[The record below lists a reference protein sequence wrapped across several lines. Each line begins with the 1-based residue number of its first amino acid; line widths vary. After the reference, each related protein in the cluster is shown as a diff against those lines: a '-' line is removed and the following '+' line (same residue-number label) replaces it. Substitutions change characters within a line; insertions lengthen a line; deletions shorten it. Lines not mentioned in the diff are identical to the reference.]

1 MIQTACPLDCFDA
14 CSVVCDPKYPNKL
27 VAGSVVP
34 STNGVL
40 CSHLYKHMHET
51 NRVTKPIVNGKE
63 VSLDEALDVATDAL
77 KKSWLLWRGSGNL
90 GLMQR
95 VTNLLAKEANGV
107 VTRGTLCDGAGD
119 AGIVAGR
126 GVNRLLPI
134 EQIQKAEVVVVWGR
148 NVTVTNSHIVPY
160 IKDKEIVVIDP
171 VKTKIAKMAKLH
183 LQVKPRS
190 DFYLATILARFILME
205 GAEDREWLEEW
216 ASDWEEFY
224 EFTRGFRIKAIL
236 EHIGLS
242 LNDIGD
248 FLLML
253 QNRKVV
259 FLVGAGVQRHEIGD
273 ATLRAIDS
281 LAALLG
287 LFGKEGCGVSFLS
300 NSHLGFESPFEVN
313 CKSEPIATTPF
324 SKYSTVLIQGGNPA
338 ESMPCSNRVV
348 EELKRVENLIYFGL
362 YENETSKLANIII
375 PAKNFLEKDDIR
387 LSYGHQYVQRMNR
400 VLDSEIG
407 ISEYDFTQE
416 ILKRL
421 NREPIKPLKYYL
433 DFYLSQAKEE
443 KEKLISPAFEPIP
456 YSQGFGE
463 DGDDEFEFID
473 DFYDSFE
480 DIKAL
485 TRFRKKLKITN
496 EELWLITPK
505 SHKTINFQF
514 NAPKSRVYLHP
525 ELGFDSGDRV
535 RVKSLWG
542 ELELEV
548 ELSSDLR
555 EDVALIHCGVKG
567 VNRLTPPVSSL
578 EGDMACYGDVK
589 VTIEKF

>member
-63 VSLDEALDVATDAL
+63 VSLDEALDVAADAL